1 MSTQT
6 AFPPW
11 LARQA
16 RRSVLLVWWTLTL
29 QLPKRYTLWRRARQL
44 RRLPPI
50 TLDLQPILIRG
61 RDPKRIRVPQS
72 SDPTV
77 SVIITS
83 YGKVEYTLCCL
94 ASIAAH
100 PPKAAIEVIVVD
112 DATPDDTTACLAAV
126 QGIRLIVNPTQP
138 WLSAL
143 LQHCRA
149 CRQWQVPAA
158 AQQRHAGDAGLA
170 RSASGAVRCHGMTS
184 ARSAPSFCILTAGC
198 RKRGASSGMTAPAG
212 TMVGSIVRTG
222 QSITT
227 CARWITVPPPRCWCR
242 ADCSLQWAASTSAT
256 RRLIARTAIL
266 PSGCASAATR

>member
-50 TLDLQPILIRG
+50 TLDLQPVLIRG
-61 RDPKRIRVPQS
+61 RDPKRIRIPQS
-72 SDPTV
+72 ADPTV

-100 PPKAAIEVIVVD
+100 PPKAPIEVIVVD
-112 DATPDDTTACLAAV
+112 DATPDDSTACLAAV
-126 QGIRLIVNPTQP
+126 QGIRLIVNPTNLGYLRSCNTAARVANGRFLLLLNNDTQVMP
-138 WLSAL
+138 DWLDQL
-143 LQHCRA
+143 L
-149 CRQWQVPAA
+149 VPFK
-158 AQQRHAGDAGLA
+158 
-170 RSASGAVRCHGMTS
+170 S
-184 ARSAPSFCILTAGC
+184 
-198 RKRGASSGMTAPAG
+198 RG
-212 TMVGSIVRTG
+212 
-222 QSITT
+222 
-227 CARWITVPPPRCWCR
+227 
-242 ADCSLQWAASTSAT
+242 
-256 RRLIARTAIL
+256 
-266 PSGCASAATR
+266 